1 MYESL
6 VPAVGM
12 GGMGPL
18 NRWVGSSAVVL
29 ANQAAIANNWPI
41 IALKHAALRAALGNS
56 CLIDQY
62 YSTRACPPA
71 QWTYGIH
78 FESRN

>member
-1 MYESL
+1 MHESL

-29 ANQAAIANNWPI
+29 TKQAPIATNC
-41 IALKHAALRAALGNS
+41 LYKAACFS
-56 CLIDQY
+56 TVIDQLLLI
-62 YSTRACPPA
+62 ADHA
-71 QWTYGIH
+71 
-78 FESRN
+78 